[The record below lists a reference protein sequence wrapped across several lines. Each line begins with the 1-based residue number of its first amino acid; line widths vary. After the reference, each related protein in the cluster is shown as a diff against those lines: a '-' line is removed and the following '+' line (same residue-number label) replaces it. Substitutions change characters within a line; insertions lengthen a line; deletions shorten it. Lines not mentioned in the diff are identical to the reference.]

1 MKVSTILNN
10 SLSKRSCTRNFNSA
24 KSTKT
29 KGPNL
34 RTSVLTANEFID
46 SLPLIRSKARQLA
59 DKFTANKGSNLIF
72 CGAGLST
79 SCGIPD
85 YRSTYKT
92 FLPTGPGKY
101 ESDTLR
107 AQWGSSH
114 KKIEF
119 LEADQAFPSLGHLIL
134 KSLQANG
141 YISGIVSQ
149 NVDGLFTHSGL
160 PQESVIDLHGNIL
173 YELCTNTQC
182 NSVYLRDFST
192 ILPSDRDTQKP
203 IRAHY
208 ASRDCKNC
216 GSKLRDT

>member
-1 MKVSTILNN
+1 MKVSTILYN
-10 SLSKRSCTRNFNSA
+10 SLSRRSCTRNFNSA

-34 RTSVLTANEFID
+34 RTSVLTDNEFID
-46 SLPLIRSKARQLA
+46 SLPLIRAKAKKLA
-59 DKFTANKGSNLIF
+59 DKFTAHKGSNLIF

-101 ESDTLR
+101 ESDALR
-107 AQWGSSH
+107 AQWGSLH
-114 KKIEF
+114 KKIDF
-119 LEADQAFPSLGHLIL
+119 LETDQAFPSLGHLII
-134 KSLQANG
+134 KSLQSHG

-173 YELCTNTQC
+173 YELCTNPHC

-192 ILPSDRDTQKP
+192 INPSDRDNPHLPRQ
-203 IRAHY
+203 HY

-216 GSKLRDT
+216 ASPLRDT